1 MEWKNLTLPAGAKLF
16 KMHHFT
22 FIHKGSNYSLE
33 IDEYLD
39 GHFAGYGEHSTD
51 KNFYV
56 ESVSGKTLPECLDG
70 LVKKIVGRDA

>member
-1 MEWKNLTLPAGAKLF
+1 MDWKKIALPSGAKLF

-22 FIHKGSNYSLE
+22 FVHKGSNYSLE

-39 GHFAGYGEHSTD
+39 GLYAGYGEHTTD

-56 ESVSGKTLPECLDG
+56 ESVSGKTFNECLDS
-70 LVKKIVGRDA
+70 LVKKIVGREG